1 MKPAQAGSGQEG
13 PAEQEVTENGY
24 FEKCR
29 LTRIQ
34 ITIKET

>member
-1 MKPAQAGSGQEG
+1 MKQAQAGSGEEG
-13 PAEQEVTENGY
+13 LAGKEAPENGY

-34 ITIKET
+34 ITIEET

>member
-1 MKPAQAGSGQEG
+1 MKQAQAGSGEEG
-13 PAEQEVTENGY
+13 PAGQEATENGY